1 MELKHL
7 QRLDAEIR
15 SYEAMAEDSAG
26 VWHPR
31 HAQTALPFPNFM
43 AASLLLLLH

>member
-1 MELKHL
+1 MQLKHL

-15 SYEAMAEDSAG
+15 SYEAMAETSGG
-26 VWHPR
+26 VWHRR
-31 HAQTALPFPNFM
+31 HAQTTLPFPHFV